1 MHRNGEEKNGG
12 SGEKIKDF
20 LNKKCVILELRHLLE
35 LKLLAMFLEVI

>member
-1 MHRNGEEKNGG
+1 MHRNGEEKNGD

-20 LNKKCVILELRHLLE
+20 LNKKCVMLELRHLLE